1 MDYCSFIIK
10 KNGEPRGG
18 HGPYWPYLSSALD
31 YNVLTFSRFS
41 GLSSAKSIFMLLDI
55 FSLVIIFIRDARDQ
69 IYRIS
74 DFSLGFLEA

>member
-1 MDYCSFIIK
+1 MDYCSFIK

-18 HGPYWPYLSSALD
+18 HGQYWPYLSSGLG
-31 YNVLTFSRFS
+31 YNVLDIFLIS
-41 GLSSAKSIFMLLDI
+41 GFSSAKSIFMLLDI